1 MKLFSNDR
9 FNEILA
15 EAKEAE
21 YSRAFRNVKRQY
33 TSEIKDLE
41 DALADSQAENKTL
54 TKKVK
59 NLEAEIETLNKERAD
74 TRELAKQRIELEDRE
89 TEIEAVEE
97 SLERRAEK
105 LDERESKIGDK
116 EEGQYKTGYADGVA
130 DGVRK
135 INEITAQ
142 DRENAMKV
150 AMVAAASHSTP
161 EVIREL
167 NNGTKAL
174 TEGTKNTEDK

>member
-1 MKLFSNDR
+1 MKFLSDDKFREAISEARDEAYTKAYRNAKKQ
-9 FNEILA
+9 FVAEIR
-15 EAKEAE
+15 E
-21 YSRAFRNVKRQY
+21 
-33 TSEIKDLE
+33 LE
-41 DALADSQAENKTL
+41 DSLEEAVAENKSL
-54 TKKVK
+54 VK
-59 NLEAEIETLNKERAD
+59 NQKNLQSEIDILNKERKNARD
-74 TRELAKQRIELEDRE
+74 LTAQRIELEDRE
-89 TEIEAVEE
+89 ARLEANEE
-97 SLERRAEK
+97 SNQRRIEFLNDLEA
-105 LDERESKIGDK
+105 KIGDK

-174 TEGTKNTEDK
+174 TEGTSNKEDK